1 MAEHKP
7 TTDPR
12 QLWTF
17 FGILALVA
25 AIFGYAVLP
34 YMDPGRSRLS
44 GKPAPDF
51 TLEVISGA
59 EAGNR
64 IQLSAL
70 RDHVVVLDFW
80 ASWCG
85 PCRQQAPIIERV
97 SQKFAAEGVRVLGV
111 NTSDRIEPA
120 QDYLQSAGLSYP
132 SVIDKTGEVSHA
144 FGADALPTLVVIDK
158 KGNVRSVQARVVP
171 EHELTALIAGALKE
185 QG

>member
-17 FGILALVA
+17 FGLLVFVA
-25 AIFGYAVLP
+25 AFFGYVILP

-51 TLEVISGA
+51 TLEVISGSD
-59 EAGNR
+59 AGNR
-64 IQLSAL
+64 IQLSSMK
-70 RDHVVVLDFW
+70 DHVVVLDFW

-85 PCRQQAPIIERV
+85 PCRQQAPIIDRV
-97 SQKFAAEGVRVLGV
+97 SHKFDADGVRVLGV

-120 QDYLQSAGLSYP
+120 REYLEGAALSYP
-132 SVIDKTGEVSHA
+132 SVIDNTGAVSHA

-158 KGNVRSVQARVVP
+158 HGNVRSVQSRVVP
-171 EHELTALIAGALKE
+171 EHELTALIASALKD

>member
-17 FGILALVA
+17 FGMLALVA

-51 TLEVISGA
+51 TLEVISGN

-70 RDHVVVLDFW
+70 KDHVVVLDFW

-97 SQKFAAEGVRVLGV
+97 SHKFGSDQLRIVGV

-120 QDYLQSAGLSYP
+120 QDYLQSAGLTYP
-132 SVIDKTGEVSHA
+132 SVVDKTGEVSHA
-144 FGADALPTLVVIDK
+144 FGADALPTVVIIDK
-158 KGNVRSVQARVVP
+158 KGQVRSVQTRVVP
-171 EHELTALIAGALKE
+171 EHELTALIANALKDE
-185 QG
+185 G

>member
-7 TTDPR
+7 TTDSR

-17 FGILALVA
+17 FGMLALVA

-34 YMDPGRSRLS
+34 HMDPGRSRLS
-44 GKPAPDF
+44 GKLAPDF
-51 TLEVISGA
+51 TLDVISGND
-59 EAGNR
+59 AGNR

-70 RDHVVVLDFW
+70 KDNVVVLEFW

-97 SQKFAAEGVRVLGV
+97 GKKFAAEGVRIVGV
-111 NTSDRIEPA
+111 NTSDRLETA
-120 QDYLQSAGLSYP
+120 QAYLQTAGLTYP

-144 FGADALPTLVVIDK
+144 FGANALPTLVVIDK
-158 KGNVRSVQARVVP
+158 KGQVRSVQARVVP
-171 EHELTALIAGALKE
+171 EHELTALIANALKDE
-185 QG
+185 G